1 MRRNIALIA
10 AILAVAV
17 AGFASVASGHG
28 EKQSFKATLGGFQ
41 EVPAVSTTGTG
52 EFRMR
57 VGSDGTTLEYELTY
71 SGLTGTASAAHIHF
85 GQKGVDGDVAAFLCG
100 GGDKP
105 ACPTP
110 EGTVTGVIDTA
121 DVVGPADQG
130 IDPGEFEELLHAV
143 RHRLTYVNVH
153 TLEFPDGE
161 IRGQVK

>member
-10 AILAVAV
+10 AILVVAV

-41 EVPAVSTTGTG
+41 EVPAVSTTGSG

-57 VGSDGTTLEYELTY
+57 LGEDGDTLEYELTY
-71 SGLTGTASAAHIHF
+71 SGLTGTASAAHIHV
-85 GQKGVDGDVAAFLCG
+85 GQKGVDGGVAAFLCG

-105 ACPTP
+105 ACPAT
-110 EGTVTGVIDTA
+110 EGTVSGVIAAA
-121 DVVGPADQG
+121 DVIGPAEQG
-130 IDPGEFEELLHAV
+130 IAAGEFEEFFHAV

-153 TLEFPDGE
+153 TSTFPEGE